1 MNGEQAGL
9 TAEIL
14 ICIDSSTR
22 LRDHDGLNKSRCCPT
37 LLTTY
42 GPTLPIWGVISF
54 SNILITSLAPLLRQ
68 GKVSGHP
75 ENVSTRTSR
84 YLCCPHF
91 GNSEKSIC
99 QYSLGVIPLFTSP
112 AGSFLCIL
120 GLFTQVSSLCYYI
133 CICLHFWPYSVSLN
147 TAYHSIG
154 SHVSFFM

>member
-14 ICIDSSTR
+14 ICIDSSTC

-42 GPTLPIWGVISF
+42 GPTLAVWGVISF
-54 SNILITSLAPLLRQ
+54 SNILITSLALLLRQ

-75 ENVSTRTSR
+75 ENISTRTSR

-99 QYSLGVIPLFTSP
+99 QYSLGVIPLFYVTCWRLSLYFGIIDTS
-112 AGSFLCIL
+112 FI
-120 GLFTQVSSLCYYI
+120 SLLLY
-133 CICLHFWPYSVSLN
+133 LHLSAVLALQRIS
-147 TAYHSIG
+147 
-154 SHVSFFM
+154 